1 MFRLDDSHAEP
12 QRQHYNVTFAVL
24 ALAGISFSLL
34 QSLVAPALPAIQE
47 SFHTSTTAVAW
58 VLTAY
63 LLSASVATPIL
74 GRLGDMFGKER
85 MLVLALAALGV
96 GSLVAAIATSVE
108 VLIAARVIQGLGG
121 AIFPL
126 AFGIIRDEFPRERIP
141 GAIALISALL
151 GVGGGAGIVLAGP
164 IVDNLGYH
172 WLFWFPLIMVAIAG
186 AATVK
191 FIPESPI
198 KTPGRVN
205 VVGALLLSSWLACL
219 LLGTSQGATW
229 GWTDARVLGLYAAG
243 IVLLVTW
250 IRNEL
255 GAAEPL
261 VDMRMM
267 QLRGVWT
274 VNAAAFL
281 IGAAMFCSFVL
292 IPEFVEMPRST
303 GFGFGDNVTEAG
315 LILLP
320 STMMMLLFGPVSGR
334 LSSRFGGRVPLALG
348 AAASALSFA
357 FLAVEHARP
366 LDFYIAAGVLGVG
379 IGLAFAAMAN
389 LIVEAVPSSQTGIA
403 TGMNTVTRT
412 LGGAVGGQ
420 IAGSVIAS
428 SLGSSG
434 LPTEHAFTVAFVIAA
449 IAGALGTFCA
459 LAVPTGHEATTRST
473 YMEQPVTSR

>member
-1 MFRLDDSHAEP
+1 MSDLYPTQTDAGP
-12 QRQHYNVTFAVL
+12 RQHYNVTFAVL
-24 ALAGISFSLL
+24 ALAGISFALL
-34 QSLVAPALPAIQE
+34 QSLVAPALPAIQRE
-47 SFHTSTTAVAW
+47 LHTSTSAVAW

-85 MLVLALAALGV
+85 MLVLALAALGA
-96 GSLVAAIATSVE
+96 GSLVAALADSVN
-108 VLIAARVIQGLGG
+108 VLVAARVIQGLGG

-126 AFGIIRDEFPRERIP
+126 AFGIIRDEFPRHRIP
-141 GAIALISALL
+141 GGIALISALL

-164 IVDNLGYH
+164 IVDHLGYH
-172 WLFWFPLIMVAIAG
+172 WLFWFPLIAVAIAG
-186 AATVK
+186 AAAVA
-191 FIPESPI
+191 FVPESPV

-205 VVGALLLSSWLACL
+205 VAGALLLSAWLVCL

-229 GWTDARVLGLYAAG
+229 GWADPRVLGLYVAG
-243 IVLLVTW
+243 VLLLVAW

-255 GAAEPL
+255 RAAEPL

-274 VNAAAFL
+274 VNSAAFL

-292 IPEFVEMPRST
+292 LPEFVETPTSS

-315 LILLP
+315 LVLLP
-320 STMMMLLFGPVSGR
+320 STVMMLFFGPLSGR
-334 LSSRFGGRVPLALG
+334 LARRFGGRLPLALG
-348 AAASALSFA
+348 ASGTTLSFA
-357 FLAVEHARP
+357 FLAAAHDRP
-366 LDFYIAAGVLGVG
+366 LDFYVGSALLGIG
-379 IGLAFAAMAN
+379 IGLSFAAMAN
-389 LIVEAVPSSQTGIA
+389 LIVEAVPSSQTGVA

-420 IAGSVIAS
+420 VAGSVVAS

-434 LPTEHAFTVAFVIAA
+434 LPSAHGFTIAFIVAAT
-449 IAGALGTFCA
+449 AGALGVLCA
-459 LAVPTGHEATTRST
+459 LAVPHPATRAVSRSLGQEA
-473 YMEQPVTSR
+473 